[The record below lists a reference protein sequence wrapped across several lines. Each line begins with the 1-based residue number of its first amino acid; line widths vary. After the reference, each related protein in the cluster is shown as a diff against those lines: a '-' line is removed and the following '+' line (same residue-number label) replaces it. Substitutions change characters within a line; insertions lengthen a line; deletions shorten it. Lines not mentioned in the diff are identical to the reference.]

1 MTTTLTP
8 QQQPIKTEQLS
19 SGRTNS
25 GLIQTMTLVALAT
38 SLLGLGM
45 AIPMLLTRTPLAAI
59 GQDIQADG
67 LVLRVESAAWLVH
80 EHADAPPPPGTN
92 VNQNSAD
99 SNGQNAD
106 QGQQFPM
113 PASMMPGM
121 PENGQQRLHIEL
133 MLRNEGNLPR
143 SFGPD
148 EFRLEASNNHLWK
161 PQDNTSFMN
170 VTVQPGQALNAA
182 LSFDIDEAAA
192 NLFLVWHRGG
202 SQVRVPVADPDH
214 DHAGKSNNDTG
225 TAQAAQTAP
234 TQKDPAR
241 GQTLF
246 MNTCIACHAPGAEGF
261 PGLGK
266 NLATSQFVAGAS
278 DADLVAFIKTGRDV
292 SDPLNTTGVAMPP
305 KGGNPAL
312 DDQAL
317 FDIVAYL
324 RTLQK

>member
-8 QQQPIKTEQLS
+8 QQRPIKTEQLS
-19 SGRTNS
+19 SPQTNS
-25 GLIQTMTLVALAT
+25 GFVQILTLVALAA

-80 EHADAPPPPGTN
+80 EHEDAPPPPGVN
-92 VNQNSAD
+92 VNQNSAG

-133 MLRNEGNLPR
+133 MLRNEGSLPR

-148 EFRLEASNNHLWK
+148 EFRLEASNNHSWK
-161 PQDNTSFMN
+161 PQDNTSFLN
-170 VTVQPGQALNAA
+170 VTVQPGQALNTA

-192 NLFLVWHRGG
+192 NLFLVWNRGG
-202 SQVRVPVADPDH
+202 SLVRVPMTDPDH
-214 DHAGKSNNDTG
+214 DHTGNLNNSTQTD
-225 TAQAAQTAP
+225 QAAQVAP
-234 TQKDPAR
+234 IQGDPAR
-241 GQTLF
+241 GQILF
-246 MNTCIACHAPGAEGF
+246 MDTCIACHAPGAEGF

-266 NLATSQFVAGAS
+266 NLVASQFVAGAS
-278 DADLVAFIKTGRDV
+278 NADLVAFIKAGRDV